1 MSARRALLLV
11 VLSLAALAS
20 WYVARD
26 SGDGDAEQ
34 AAARPAMRGYYL
46 EDARIL
52 GTGADGRLL
61 YEILAER
68 AEQTGDDQIRFS
80 TVQVR
85 YSPDSDVPW
94 VLTARTATLYPDRPE
109 VQLEGDVRATSSSG
123 FSGQA
128 TEILAET
135 MTLDPERY
143 EAETADRIEVRIG
156 DRSLTGTGMLASWK
170 ENRMEIRSN
179 VSGRFLP

>member
-1 MSARRALLLV
+1 MTARRGLLLV
-11 VLSLAALAS
+11 ALSVAALAS
-20 WYVARD
+20 WYAARD
-26 SGDGDAEQ
+26 SSDSESVQ
-34 AAARPAMRGYYL
+34 SPTRPAQRGYYL

-52 GTGADGRLL
+52 GTGPDGQLL
-61 YEILAER
+61 YEILADH
-68 AEQTGDDQIRFS
+68 AEQLGDDQIRFS
-80 TVQVR
+80 AVKVR

-94 VLTARTATLYPDRPE
+94 ILTARSATLYPDRPE
-109 VQLEGDVRATSSSG
+109 VQLEGDVRATSSQG

-143 EAETADRIEVRIG
+143 EAETPDRIEVRIG
-156 DRSLTGTGMLASWK
+156 DRSLTGIGMLASWK